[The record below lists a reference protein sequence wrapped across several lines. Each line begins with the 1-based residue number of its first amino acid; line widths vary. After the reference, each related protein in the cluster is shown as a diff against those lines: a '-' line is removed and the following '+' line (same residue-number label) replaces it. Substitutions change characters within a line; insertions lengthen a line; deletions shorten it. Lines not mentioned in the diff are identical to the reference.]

1 MANTYQYIYCRVPA
15 QTKEIEHGD
24 ENRKKKQ

>member
-1 MANTYQYIYCRVPA
+1 MAKIYQNIYRRVPV
-15 QTKEIEHGD
+15 QIKEIEHGD